1 MTSSGN
7 LAKTLSLLAICA
19 FFFYPT
25 NTHADNKKVRKGSA
39 IIYKNNV
46 FELGPDTAKSASAAS
61 NSGTQSMKG
70 SKDSLPVTM
79 NGEKILTDADISA
92 APSGEETMNTII
104 TNLFNK
110 NKGTF
115 KQLGDGEY
123 FINVKHVVVGRNG
136 RIQYYKFD
144 GIQPVS
150 KGKPVN
156 KKAQAIVNQLIDDM
170 LASDEILF
178 EPANRG
184 GLRVTCISK
193 TMDTYIRLKVSK
205 GVASLL
211 L

>member
-1 MTSSGN
+1 MASSSN
-7 LAKTLSLLAICA
+7 LVKTISLLALCA
-19 FFFYPT
+19 FFYST
-25 NTHADNKKVRKGSA
+25 DTHADNKKVKKGST

-46 FELGPDTAKSASAAS
+46 FELGPDTAK
-61 NSGTQSMKG
+61 NNISGMQSLKVTT
-70 SKDSLPVTM
+70 DSLPVTM

-104 TNLFNK
+104 TNLFNR
-110 NKGTF
+110 NKGVF

-123 FINVKHVVVGRNG
+123 YINIKHVVVGRNG

-156 KKAQAIVNQLIDDM
+156 KQAQATINQLIDDN
-170 LASDEILF
+170 LSSDEILF

-211 L
+211 P